1 MFTKPRIPVIAG
13 VSLIAAP
20 LVLLVARTLNVPW
33 PGDSGVVKVGRYVQQ
48 IADDP
53 TRSDLGA
60 ALVLLGAVLLLPAVL
75 YLGTVARTRT
85 PRLGTV
91 ATALTVIGC
100 VGIAN
105 VGAVSAIDRQIVQH
119 SPTPVAVEVTR
130 QYNEHIPIV
139 DAPLLLGVLG
149 FILLAVC
156 LFLSRR
162 VPRMAAILIGLGGA
176 VTTITAQGPIQPLLL
191 TAAGTLLIG
200 QGWLVVA
207 VRPTIY
213 PQTSDR
219 PTEVAAHR

>member
-1 MFTKPRIPVIAG
+1 MTTKPRIPVIAG

-85 PRLGTV
+85 PRLGAV
-91 ATALTVIGC
+91 AMALTVIGC

-105 VGAVSAIDRQIVQH
+105 VGAISAIDRQIVQH

>member
-1 MFTKPRIPVIAG
+1 MTTKPRIPLIAG
-13 VSLIAAP
+13 ASLIAAP

-33 PGDSGVVKVGRYVQQ
+33 PGDSGIVKAGQYVQQ

-60 ALVLLGAVLLLPAVL
+60 ALILLGAVLLLPAVL

-85 PRLGTV
+85 PRLGAV
-91 ATALTVIGC
+91 AMALTVIGC

-105 VGAVSAIDRQIVQH
+105 IGAVSAIDRQIVQH

-130 QYNEHIPIV
+130 QYNENIPIV
-139 DAPLLLGVLG
+139 DTPILLGVLG

-156 LFLSRR
+156 LFRSRR
-162 VPRMAAILIGLGGA
+162 VPRMAAILIGFGGA
-176 VTTITAQGPIQPLLL
+176 ATTITSQGPIRPLLL
-191 TAAGTLLIG
+191 TAAGILLIG

-207 VRPTIY
+207 ADPTAD
-213 PQTSDR
+213 PQASE
-219 PTEVAAHR
+219 PSTEIAAHR

>member
-1 MFTKPRIPVIAG
+1 MTTKPRIPVIAG

-20 LVLLVARTLNVPW
+20 LVLLVARTVNVPW

-139 DAPLLLGVLG
+139 DTPILLGGLG

>member
-1 MFTKPRIPVIAG
+1 VTTKPRISLTAI

-20 LVLLVARTLNVPW
+20 LVLLVAPTLNVPW
-33 PGDSGVVKVGRYVQQ
+33 PGDSGVVKVGRFVQQ

-60 ALVLLGAVLLLPAVL
+60 ALVLPAVL

-85 PRLGTV
+85 PRLGAI

-105 VGAVSAIDRQIVQH
+105 VGAISAIDRQIVQH

-130 QYNEHIPIV
+130 QYNENIPIV
-139 DAPLLLGVLG
+139 DLPILLGVLG
-149 FILLAVC
+149 FVLLAVC
-156 LFLSRR
+156 LYRSRR

-176 VTTITAQGPIQPLLL
+176 ATTITAQGPIRPLLL
-191 TAAGTLLIG
+191 TAAGILLIG
-200 QGWLVVA
+200 QARLVLA
-207 VRPTIY
+207 TRPTAD
-213 PQTSDR
+213 PQAAEQ
-219 PTEVAAHR
+219 PTELAAHR